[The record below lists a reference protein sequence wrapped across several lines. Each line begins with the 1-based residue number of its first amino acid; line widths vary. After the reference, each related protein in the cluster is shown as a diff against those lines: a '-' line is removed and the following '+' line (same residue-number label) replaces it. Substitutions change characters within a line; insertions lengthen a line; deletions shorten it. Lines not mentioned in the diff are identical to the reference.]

1 MTEFEVTCKVEKG
14 ERNIAYGE
22 DCYCYYTQPNYNER
36 IVRCRDC
43 KYSQLVFN
51 TFTGFVERQCFG
63 YLVTTWDYEN
73 DKPLNNLVSDNS
85 FCSWGEMSE

>member
-43 KYSQLVFN
+43 KKRLPK
-51 TFTGFVERQCFG
+51 G
-63 YLVTTWDYEN
+63 YKFDKYCNEAEQDACNLFSDHDFDWDYT
-73 DKPLNNLVSDNS
+73 S
-85 FCSWGEMSE
+85 FFM